1 MFFSLIWKPTICKLR
16 VLCSDLLSE
25 RIRWAHLPRS
35 EIHALV
41 PQKKFSFW
49 PYSKFFM
56 NPTFSVKM
64 AIKDICLVL
73 IAISVIDIHFV
84 CVYKNSKNVLAN
96 TQSSW
101 PNASSI
107 PSAYKLLQY
116 AIVSR
121 QRRGSLA
128 VFDTIAPK
136 KMAKE
141 LTAIRRPCRICFSWT
156 EQMQEYAWMND
167 IYFLRSIRKE
177 KTSVH
182 ICDTVLRNRQSFLE
196 LNHNK
201 ITLL

>member
-16 VLCSDLLSE
+16 VLCMCSDLLSE
-25 RIRWAHLPRS
+25 RIRWAHLPCS

-41 PQKKFSFW
+41 PK
-49 PYSKFFM
+49 KFFM

-84 CVYKNSKNVLAN
+84 CVYKNSKNALAN

-101 PNASSI
+101 PNATSI
-107 PSAYKLLQY
+107 HSAYKLLQY

-128 VFDTIAPK
+128 VFDIIAPK

-182 ICDTVLRNRQSFLE
+182 ICETVLRNRQSFLE